1 MASRDLGQTDV
12 AAFLS
17 GLGQGER
24 TLLLLR
30 DELYGG
36 SWDELVAD
44 LEARQNRKPFV
55 FKLNSRIEEDLERI
69 EMLRAFERETGQDL
83 ARLVEE
89 GPVEEGTP

>member
-1 MASRDLGQTDV
+1 MSQEGQTDV

-69 EMLRAFERETGQDL
+69 QKLRAFERETGQDL
-83 ARLVEE
+83 ADLVK
-89 GPVEEGTP
+89 

>member
-1 MASRDLGQTDV
+1 MDEPRARARALG
-12 AAFLS
+12 AA
-17 GLGQGER
+17 ER

-30 DELYGG
+30 DELYGA

-69 EMLRAFERETGQDL
+69 AMLRALEHELGQDL
-83 ARLVEE
+83 AAFLEE
-89 GPVEEGTP
+89 EAEEGTP